1 MCTFCASPQTSALP
15 FMSLPRWQRK
25 VNEDAIVVQFVHWQD
40 PWKRM
45 GYPVRIEWGTSPATA
60 VYPAGCSVKDFS
72 AAAVLIPDTRL
83 RIRRERKESG
93 LRAEFSPDLL
103 RMYKMWSAAL
113 SMGGGGVSCDE
124 FCVVC
129 GGVVD
134 VAWHDGQS
142 DEHDERECRA
152 SSGCVGCAL
161 CQLTL
166 HASCGQALVNKLAT
180 LRVSPPAHP
189 ETTPRRVDVSRE
201 MWEQR
206 GDSRNERRRDEE
218 KEEAGFMDA

>member
-1 MCTFCASPQTSALP
+1 M
-15 FMSLPRWQRK
+15 
-25 VNEDAIVVQFVHWQD
+25 
-40 PWKRM
+40 
-45 GYPVRIEWGTSPATA
+45 
-60 VYPAGCSVKDFS
+60 KDFS

-189 ETTPRRVDVSRE
+189 ETTPRRVEVMECR
-201 MWEQR
+201 R
-206 GDSRNERRRDEE
+206 PNRTVRRRRKRKRTEE
-218 KEEAGFMDA
+218 EEEEEEEELEEEDVDHGRADRAGGPALPLEHADGTACRMQGRVR